1 MLDERARL
9 LTAMGGLR
17 FYIVFV
23 RRGEVFL
30 LARSLAIEMG

>member
-1 MLDERARL
+1 MLLNEQARL
-9 LTAMGGLR
+9 HTAMGGLR

-30 LARSLAIEMG
+30 LARDEMG